1 MHAHATASVLRVID
15 GARAPADASWWG
27 EVLAGAVR
35 PEFSVEVFVPEPGE
49 LILFGHVCAVDGCP
63 RRGNSRPDRADD
75 RWLCVTH
82 GDRWAVDGRPGL
94 DEWLAGGVWL
104 LTAWK
109 RRLQPCAAA
118 GCERSRCSA
127 WWCFF
132 HRKRWIDAGR
142 PEQGSFARGAARSP
156 IGEARCEV
164 PGCSFPAMP
173 RTARLCDAHKRTF
186 DWARGKGMAHNVDE
200 FLVLSAETERR
211 LVPHYDFGCL
221 DEPLRS
227 ELRYVIQQRF
237 DQNRHALDYRRV
249 GTAAE
254 FVGGLEVS
262 SLLEREEDWWA
273 ARLAQPRNRDGAN
286 QEMAFVRYARLALA
300 RLRDHARGADPFSAD
315 VWLIEALGIPE
326 FAYQPS
332 RTISFA
338 EIEPAW
344 LREMVKRWARWR
356 LRADTMSPA
365 SMAGMAYGFKRFSD
379 FLRERGELLAA
390 PERLTRELLEDYRA
404 HVRALSCSASY
415 KHSLI
420 SGIKV
425 LLDEVRANGWEP
437 RLPMT
442 AAYYKGE
449 VPVQRKSLPRA
460 VDEHVMKQIE
470 DPANIARLPDLTTR
484 NVVRLLI
491 RTGLRTVDA
500 TRLPFDPVVLDA
512 AGAPVLLYYN
522 HKLKRDAARPI
533 DDVVLASIRSQQE
546 EVAARYPDGC
556 PWLFPCNGRL
566 NPGGSEPLTGSAL
579 RARVRTWLS
588 SGEVRGARGEKV
600 RVTLH
605 QFRHTLATRMI
616 NEEIPLIAIS
626 RLLDH
631 SSIAMTEVYARLSDE
646 ALKREHE
653 KYTQRVNIKGEVIM
667 IDPAGLVSDAAWMK
681 ERLARAKQTLPN
693 GYCGLPLQQSC
704 PHPNACLTCGHFL
717 TSEQFL
723 PVHRDQLLETE
734 QLIVRA
740 QEQGSE
746 RKREMN
752 ETVRLNLVRII
763 EGLESIAPQP
773 TDPAGADEV
782 SDAA

>member
-1 MHAHATASVLRVID
+1 MHAHATANMLQVID
-15 GARAPADASWWG
+15 GGRAPADSSWWG
-27 EVLAGAVR
+27 EVLAGAMR
-35 PEFSVEVFVPEPGE
+35 PEFSVDVFVPEPGE

-94 DEWLAGGVWL
+94 DEWLVRGVWL

-142 PEQGSFARGAARSP
+142 PEQESFARGAARSP

-173 RTARLCDAHKRTF
+173 RTTRLCDAHKRTF
-186 DWARGKGMAHNVDE
+186 DWARYKGMAQNVDD

-211 LVPHYDFGCL
+211 LVPHYDFSCL
-221 DEPLRS
+221 AEPLRS
-227 ELRYVIQQRF
+227 EMRYVIQQRF
-237 DQNRHALDYRRV
+237 DENRYALDYRRV

-254 FVGGLEVS
+254 FVGGLGVS
-262 SLLEREEDWWA
+262 SLLEREQDWWE
-273 ARLAQPRNRDGAN
+273 ARLQQRRNRDGAH

-300 RLRDHARGADPFSAD
+300 RLRDRARGVDPFSAD

-344 LREMVKRWARWR
+344 LRETIKRWARWR
-356 LRADTMSPA
+356 LRAGTMSPA
-365 SMAGMAYGFKRFSD
+365 TMAGIANMLKHFSD
-379 FLRERGELLAA
+379 FLRDRGERLAA

-404 HVRALSCSASY
+404 HVRALSCSANY

-420 SGIKV
+420 SAMKL

-437 RLPMT
+437 RLPAT

-449 VPVQRKSLPRA
+449 APSQGKSLPRA
-460 VDEHVMKQIE
+460 VDEHVMRQIE
-470 DPANIARLPDLTTR
+470 APENIARLPDLTSRTA
-484 NVVRLLI
+484 VTLLI
-491 RTGLRTVDA
+491 KTGLRTIDA

-533 DDVVLASIRSQQE
+533 DDVVLTVIRAQQQD
-546 EVAARYPDGC
+546 VAARYPEGC
-556 PWLFPCNGRL
+556 PWLLPAVGRL
-566 NPGGSEPLTGSAL
+566 NPGGTDPLSTSTL
-579 RARVRTWLS
+579 RSRVQRWLS
-588 SGEVRGARGEKV
+588 SGDVRDARGQKV
-600 RVTLH
+600 RVTPH

-616 NEEIPLIAIS
+616 NAEIPMVAIS

-653 KYTQRVNIKGEVIM
+653 KYNQRINIRGDVIP
-667 IDPAGLVSDAAWMK
+667 IDPAGLVSEAAWMK
-681 ERLARAKQTLPN
+681 ERIARAKQTLPN

-704 PHPNACLTCGHFL
+704 PHPNACLTCDHFL
-717 TSEQFL
+717 TTEQFL
-723 PVHRDQLLETE
+723 PVHREQLAETE
-734 QLIVRA
+734 RLIA
-740 QEQGSE
+740 QAQAQGSE

-752 ETVRLNLVRII
+752 ESVRLNLVRII
-763 EGLESIAPQP
+763 EGLESIADERPEAAAP
-773 TDPAGADEV
+773 DEV
-782 SDAA
+782 CRVR